1 MRLTLLFCVML
12 ACSSSTKPATSHQQ
26 PTVRVDRRVELM
38 SILQRLAG
46 AREYADTPSTA
57 YVSAVDRHFGPHRN
71 HPAVLRTQELR
82 QTYGIGFDGPMW
94 LAVVLD
100 DTLYV
105 KARPG
110 DARWAN
116 VDIDGYMVLVRDF
129 AERTGLDTFL
139 ETHKAYFSR
148 VEDRLRAAIEKE
160 NPSSWFDQFFGAR
173 PGATF
178 VVVPG
183 LLTGTRNFGP
193 HTDTELFQI
202 LGITHVDFDEL
213 PVVDD
218 ATLELLVHETAHG
231 YVNPL
236 FAKHRAE
243 LEPHGARLL
252 ARVAEPMRKQAYPT
266 WDIMMNEQGVRA
278 VTALYLRERK
288 GAAAADAAIAREE
301 ARSFL
306 WTRPLAD
313 LLGTYAAQRKQY
325 PDLDA
330 FMPKVVE
337 LFVHQ

>member
-1 MRLTLLFCVML
+1 MRLAWVICMLL
-12 ACSSSTKPATSHQQ
+12 ACSSSSTKPAMST
-26 PTVRVDRRVELM
+26 PPDVRVDRRVELM
-38 SILQRLAG
+38 AILQRLAG
-46 AREYADTPSTA
+46 AREYAGTPSTG
-57 YVSAVDRHFGPHRN
+57 YVNAVDAHFGPYRE
-71 HPAVLRTQELR
+71 HPAVLRTQQLR
-82 QTYGIGFDGPMW
+82 QTAGIGFDAPMW

-100 DTLYV
+100 DKLFV
-105 KARPG
+105 KAPPG

-116 VDIDGYMVLVRDF
+116 ADTDGYMVLVRDF
-129 AERTGLDTFL
+129 AEVTGFDAFL
-139 ETHKAYFSR
+139 ATHRPYFSR
-148 VEDRLRAAIEKE
+148 VEERLRTAIAKE
-160 NPSSWFDQFFGAR
+160 DPTTWFDRFFGSR
-173 PGATF
+173 PGMTF

-193 HTDTELFQI
+193 HTTTEMFQI
-202 LGITHVDFDEL
+202 LGITHVDFDDL

-243 LEPHGARLL
+243 LAAHGERLL

-278 VTALYLRERK
+278 VTALYLRERR
-288 GAAAADAAIAREE
+288 GAAAGDAAIQREE

-313 LLGTYAAQRKQY
+313 LLATYAAQRKQY
-325 PDLDA
+325 ADLEA
-330 FMPKVVE
+330 FMPKIVE
-337 LFVHQ
+337 LFEHQ

>member
-1 MRLTLLFCVML
+1 MRLACLICVLL
-12 ACSSSTKPATSHQQ
+12 ACSSSTKPTATQQQ

-57 YVSAVDRHFGPHRN
+57 YVSAVDTHFGPHRG

-82 QTYGIGFDGPMW
+82 TQYGIGFDGPMW

-100 DTLYV
+100 DKLYV
-105 KARPG
+105 QARPG
-110 DARWAN
+110 DSRWTN
-116 VDIDGYMVLVRDF
+116 VDIDGYMVMVRDF
-129 AERTGLDTFL
+129 AERTGLDAFL
-139 ETHKAYFSR
+139 ATHKAYFSR
-148 VEDRLRAAIEKE
+148 VEERLRTAIAKE
-160 NPSSWFDQFFGAR
+160 DLTTWFDRFFGSR
-173 PGATF
+173 PGTTF

-193 HTDTELFQI
+193 HTTTEMFQI
-202 LGITHVDFDEL
+202 LGITHVDFDDL

-218 ATLELLVHETAHG
+218 ATLQLLVHETAHS
-231 YVNPL
+231 YINPL

-243 LEPHGARLL
+243 LESHGARLL

>member
-1 MRLTLLFCVML
+1 
-12 ACSSSTKPATSHQQ
+12 
-26 PTVRVDRRVELM
+26 M

-46 AREYADTPSTA
+46 AREYAGTPSTA
-57 YVSAVDRHFGPHRN
+57 YVSAVDKHFGPYRG

-82 QTYGIGFDGPMW
+82 QKYGIGFDGPMW

-100 DTLYV
+100 DKLYV

-110 DARWAN
+110 DARWAD
-116 VDIDGYMVLVRDF
+116 VDIDGYMVMVREF
-129 AERTGLDTFL
+129 AQSSGLDAFL
-139 ETHKAYFSR
+139 ATQQAYFSR
-148 VEDRLRAAIEKE
+148 VEERVRAAIAKE
-160 NPSSWFDQFFGAR
+160 DPTAWFDRFFGAR
-173 PGATF
+173 PGVTF

-183 LLTGTRNFGP
+183 LLAGTRNFGP
-193 HTDTELFQI
+193 HTETELYQI
-202 LGITHVDFDEL
+202 LGIARVDFDEL

-218 ATLELLVHETAHG
+218 ATIELLVHETAHG

-243 LEPHGARLL
+243 LEPHGTRLL

-288 GAAAADAAIAREE
+288 GAAAGDAAIAREE
-301 ARSFL
+301 ERSFL
-306 WTRPLAD
+306 WTRPLTD

-325 PDLDA
+325 PDLEA
-330 FMPKVVE
+330 FMPRIVE